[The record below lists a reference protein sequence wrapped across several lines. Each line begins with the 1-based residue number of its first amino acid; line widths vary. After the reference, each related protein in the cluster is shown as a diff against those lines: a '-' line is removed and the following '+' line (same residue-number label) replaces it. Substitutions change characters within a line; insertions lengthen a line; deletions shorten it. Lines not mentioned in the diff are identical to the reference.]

1 MTTHSTIDD
10 VVQILSELYAVDDS
24 ISNHINKCINE
35 NIIEYTLTPNFNYSL
50 LYEDIKKCMDENLVT
65 DLRNLGIKISQKAIN
80 SIPYDIDIQNSN
92 IQKINISKYQDI
104 KGIFTLLVDNNEVI
118 AIYNKDRF
126 AYNPNRLK
134 MSDVVN
140 YDIYEVINN
149 KGSVNDLRNQRQL
162 SRQGYTDLRT
172 SNTSYNKPPKSVR
185 YVLDR
190 DWNAEASKEYYTK
203 LLHQNR
209 LGKYAEQLEY
219 AYTVIEDMIIHRRKE
234 QTVGKKA
241 VYTDWINKLTSK
253 INAAELQMDALD
265 KNVNVDIPKLIKS
278 LNTLDKIVK
287 DASKFIGYEDDA
299 IATFGYTK
307 QRPHAKI
314 NR

>member
-1 MTTHSTIDD
+1 MIK
-10 VVQILSELYAVDDS
+10 LLFLY
-24 ISNHINKCINE
+24 N
-35 NIIEYTLTPNFNYSL
+35 
-50 LYEDIKKCMDENLVT
+50 ENLVT
-65 DLRNLGIKISQKAIN
+65 DLKNLNIKISQKAIN

-92 IQKINISKYQDI
+92 VQKINISKYQDI

-134 MSDVVN
+134 MSDVAN

-219 AYTVIEDMIIHRRKE
+219 AYTVIEDMITHRRKE

-253 INAAELQMDALD
+253 INVAELQMDALD

-278 LNTLDKIVK
+278 LNTLDKVVK

-307 QRPHAKI
+307 QRPHVKI
-314 NR
+314 ER